1 MATTWKRSSAKWTNG
16 EAKRVREKERTSCSA
31 RVESESAES
40 EPFLS
45 DELESEHEEKVQ
57 NEVAEIRVE
66 ETTSGKGK
74 RFKKKAFK
82 KATGLVPLH
91 PYQGSLVS

>member
-1 MATTWKRSSAKWTNG
+1 M
-16 EAKRVREKERTSCSA
+16 ER
-31 RVESESAES
+31 RSESAKRNERAAAPEWRAS
-40 EPFLS
+40 RRKASPFLS

-74 RFKKKAFK
+74 RFKKKAFN